1 MRDLSDIDI
10 IESIKKGNHADF
22 ALLVDRYKSKAFS
35 MLKRMLKNDSDAEE
49 VLQDAFLKAFYGL
62 NNFKNEAKFS
72 TWFYRIAYNS
82 ALTRLS
88 GKKRKV
94 EQEMSSLEDHFD
106 LKSDYDYEVTER
118 KDLDEFINKMI
129 EKLPPRFAAV
139 ISMFYLEDMSCEE
152 IGKILS
158 ITVQNVKV
166 ILHRSRSALKDIMLS
181 GNYIKELS

>member
-1 MRDLSDIDI
+1 MRDLSDFDI
-10 IESIKKGNHADF
+10 IDSIKKGNHADF
-22 ALLVDRYKSKAFS
+22 ALLVDRYKNKAFS
-35 MLKRMLKNDSDAEE
+35 MLKRMLRNNSDAEE

-62 NNFKNEAKFS
+62 SNFKNEAKFS

-94 EQEMSSLEDHFD
+94 EQEMSSIEDHFD

-118 KDLDEFINKMI
+118 KDLDEFINKII
-129 EKLPPRFAAV
+129 EQLPPRFAAV

-152 IGKILS
+152 ISKILS

-166 ILHRSRSALKDIMLS
+166 ILHRSRNALKDIMLS
-181 GNYIKELS
+181 GNFIKELS

>member
-1 MRDLSDIDI
+1 MRELTDIDI

-22 ALLVDRYKSKAFS
+22 ALLVDRYKTKAFS
-35 MLKRMLKNDSDAEE
+35 MLKRMLRNDSDAEE
-49 VLQDAFLKAFYGL
+49 VLQDSFLKAFYGL

-94 EQEMSSLEDHFD
+94 EQEMSSIEDHFD

-118 KDLDEFINKMI
+118 KDLDEFINNMI
-129 EKLPPRFAAV
+129 GKLPPRFAAV
-139 ISMFYLEDMSCEE
+139 ISMFYLEEMSCEE
-152 IGKILS
+152 IGKILG

-166 ILHRSRSALKDIMLS
+166 ILHRSRGALKDIMLS